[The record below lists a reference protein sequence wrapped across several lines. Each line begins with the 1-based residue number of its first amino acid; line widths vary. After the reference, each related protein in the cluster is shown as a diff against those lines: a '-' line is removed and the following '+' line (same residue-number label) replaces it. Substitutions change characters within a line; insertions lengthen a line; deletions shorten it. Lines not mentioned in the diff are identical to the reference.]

1 MRRVTLLV
9 SIIQGTLLNLYWRVA
24 RAHRRCFMRTQSLCL
39 APPPAALSG
48 PCLPSPTFQPPAS
61 QNGDQPPSFPPGVG
75 SLQKP
80 RPLSLSL
87 GESGPGARATSPD
100 RAWHARDDAG
110 PCMRAHTVAGA
121 RARGRDRAARARRA
135 SSRSLAADGGG
146 RWEGPARREA
156 RGPAREPPGAGKT
169 RLLLPLP
176 LSPLSLA
183 LSAHSFLSPRPLFTL
198 SLASSSSPSAGL
210 CGPCLRTPLS
220 SASRTLLLH
229 PRSPF
234 LLGEDSWGAPS
245 PLHPPLFSTRFLPGP
260 PTAPS
265 QCPSSRRGPYPTSV
279 PSAPRPCIRRPLC

>member
-1 MRRVTLLV
+1 MT
-9 SIIQGTLLNLYWRVA
+9 STG
-24 RAHRRCFMRTQSLCL
+24 
-39 APPPAALSG
+39 PA
-48 PCLPSPTFQPPAS
+48 
-61 QNGDQPPSFPPGVG
+61 
-75 SLQKP
+75 LQKP

-110 PCMRAHTVAGA
+110 PCMRAHMVAGA
-121 RARGRDRAARARRA
+121 RAQGRDRAARARRA

-176 LSPLSLA
+176 LSPLPLA
-183 LSAHSFLSPRPLFTL
+183 LSALSFLSPRPLFTL
-198 SLASSSSPSAGL
+198 SSASSSSPSAGL
-210 CGPCLRTPLS
+210 CGPCPRTPLS

-265 QCPSSRRGPYPTSV
+265 QCPSSRRRALPDLYASCTAALHSQAPLLTAPFLLSTRNPQQIHNCLFKNIAEPGSGMGWGKLEYPKNST
-279 PSAPRPCIRRPLC
+279 PSSGSPFPSDAY